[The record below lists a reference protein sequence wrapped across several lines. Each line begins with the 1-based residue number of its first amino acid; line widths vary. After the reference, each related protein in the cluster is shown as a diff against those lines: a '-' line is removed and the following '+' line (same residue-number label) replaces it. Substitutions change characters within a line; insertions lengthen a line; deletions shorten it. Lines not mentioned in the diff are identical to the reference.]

1 MSAEQKNCRGAIL
14 LHMTSNL
21 APYLKYGAIC
31 LCPIWQV
38 CLHITKLQCILS
50 CHGLRYF
57 AAISILLQYMHFLF
71 CIQCVLSVYLVQI
84 KWIFSAPS
92 LQTLYS
98 VYMHGIFS
106 ANTLYIQCKYIAY
119 SVQKQFISSAKTVY
133 ISSANTEYIQCKYSV
148 NQCKS
153 IVYSL

>member
-1 MSAEQKNCRGAIL
+1 MSAEQKNWRGAIL

-38 CLHITKLQCILS
+38 CLHITNLQCILS

-92 LQTLYS
+92 LQTVYP

-133 ISSANTEYIQCKYSV
+133 IQRKYRVYSV
-148 NQCKS
+148 Q
-153 IVYSL
+153 I